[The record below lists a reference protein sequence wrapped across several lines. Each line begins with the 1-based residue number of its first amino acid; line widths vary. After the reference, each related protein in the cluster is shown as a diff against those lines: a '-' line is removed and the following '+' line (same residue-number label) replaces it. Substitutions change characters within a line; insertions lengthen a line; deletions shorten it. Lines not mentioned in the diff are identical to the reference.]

1 MARPRTQL
9 YMLMSLDG
17 KISTGNNDGLDFDQ
31 DLSKIA
37 GVKEGLQQYYDIE
50 KTTDIN
56 SFNTGRVMA
65 KIGMNEPNKNIEK
78 IPCSFII
85 ADNSHLTLDGVKN
98 LCKRTR
104 RLSLVTANKDHPCF
118 SSNEENL
125 EIILYKDKI
134 DFINLFDKL
143 GSKYGMKRITVQ
155 SGGSVNAVLLR
166 AGLIDKISVVIA
178 PLIVGG
184 EDVATLVDGESINSL
199 KDLNRIV
206 PLELISVTKLKKSY
220 IHLQYKVKN
229 NQDHSHRI

>member
-17 KISTGNNDGLDFDQ
+17 KISTGSNDDLDFDQ
-31 DLSKIA
+31 DLPKIA
-37 GVKEGLQQYYDIE
+37 GVGEGLQQYYDIE

-65 KIGMNEPNKNIEK
+65 KIGMNEPNKKIDK
-78 IPCSFII
+78 IPVTFII
-85 ADNSHLTLDGVKN
+85 ADNSHLTLDGVNN
-98 LCKRTR
+98 LCKRTK
-104 RLSLVTANKDHPCF
+104 RLLLATANRNHPGF
-118 SSNEENL
+118 LSKESNL

-134 DFINLFDKL
+134 NYTDLFDKL
-143 GSKYGMKRITVQ
+143 NNKYGMKRVTVQ
-155 SGGSVNAVLLR
+155 SGGSLNAILLR

-184 EDVATLVDGESINSL
+184 KDTSTLVDGESLSSL
-199 KDLNRIV
+199 KDLNEIV

-220 IHLQYKVKN
+220 LHLQYKVWTAK
-229 NQDHSHRI
+229 R